1 MLLDMPCPCL
11 FMDMILVH
19 RMLVTYRIKQVS
31 KGCPPPKSPDPDTYL
46 RELHRSTEIVYLTIY
61 HFLYKSSL
69 KSAKTFNKLQSLQIP
84 NYDLNL

>member
-31 KGCPPPKSPDPDTYL
+31 KGCPPP
-46 RELHRSTEIVYLTIY
+46 
-61 HFLYKSSL
+61 
-69 KSAKTFNKLQSLQIP
+69 QIP
-84 NYDLNL
+84 RSRYLFKRATQKYRDCVFDNLPFFI